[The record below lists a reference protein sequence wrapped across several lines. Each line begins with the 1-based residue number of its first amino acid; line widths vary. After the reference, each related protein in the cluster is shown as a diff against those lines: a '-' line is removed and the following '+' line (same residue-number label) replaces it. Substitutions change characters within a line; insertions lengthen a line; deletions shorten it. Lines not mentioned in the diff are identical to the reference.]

1 MKWIKWFLN
10 IDNLTFLM
18 AALGFMYAV
27 LDAAASWLRSKENYK
42 LSVIDYASRETNV
55 IQFLVGITNNSNE
68 PLIISE
74 MSVFG
79 TTCELLPKPIRGN
92 PEKWN
97 FQHTIGFPVCIEA
110 HGCCYAFL
118 EFVAPGIGHNQL
130 DPGITV
136 SFQIRSTRKLARKNT
151 TLGSRSH
158 YLHKR
163 ERSPVCHTLHPNTD
177 ACDNQKS

>member
-1 MKWIKWFLN
+1 MKWIKWFLD

-18 AALGFMYAV
+18 AALGFLYAV
-27 LDAAASWLRSKENYK
+27 LDIAVSWFRSKESYK
-42 LSVIDYASRETNV
+42 LAVIDYENRNPDV
-55 IQFLVGITNNSNE
+55 VQFLIAITNKSNN
-68 PLIISE
+68 PLVISE
-74 MSVFG
+74 ISVFG
-79 TTCELLPKPIRGN
+79 TTCELLPKPIWGK
-92 PEKWN
+92 PENWN
-97 FQHTIGFPVCIEA
+97 FLHTAKFPLCLDP

-118 EFVAPGIGHNQL
+118 EYVSPGIGHNQL
-130 DPGITV
+130 DPGTTV

-177 ACDNQKS
+177 ACDNQQS